1 MFAKLRKFLKDK
13 GITRE
18 FFNLFLGILM
28 AVALLVF
35 SITKNKFTIG
45 LVIILGALMNILNGF
60 AMVKKK
66 EKKTMGMSM
75 IFLGIIILFV
85 FVYYAARGYIK

>member
-1 MFAKLRKFLKDK
+1 MFAKLRKFLKEK
-13 GITRE
+13 GITKD

-35 SITKNKFTIG
+35 SITKNSLTIG
-45 LVIILGALMNILNGF
+45 PVIILGALMNIVNGL
-60 AMVKKK
+60 AMIKKK

-75 IFLGIIILFV
+75 IFLGIIILFA
-85 FVYYAARGYIK
+85 FVYYAAGGYIK